1 MKKLHTSA
9 LLVAAASLAV
19 SPIMGVSDVSAAAQ
33 SVGYKDFSALNST
46 TLDSNKGYPHSK
58 IYWESNTTIT
68 VKKAAGSI
76 AAGTQATLGHG
87 LNANYIIPGQSL
99 SVLVENS
106 SATDSTGKKAD
117 VLIKVSD
124 VNTWETG
131 NDDDGNPKSYAQFSI
146 NTGISGSAAPTHP
159 EAAAESAS
167 AIHAGD
173 PIIFGNSTRY
183 ADSLTTVKYCKK
195 GTYNATTDDCTAAGV
210 DAVSA
215 AMWDFDVPNGNR
227 EKNED
232 GTYKIVDGK
241 FVYTKY
247 GDKLLQGNEGIVP
260 QHGVNT
266 LYYNKARAI
275 EGVELITEQ
284 NGFADT
290 VINSAAF
297 NGIWFGNSIMVTA
310 TGLSS
315 TWAYRYTGTSCGIQ
329 TIFGSAVPYE
339 MPKPSKTVDK
349 SQAKVGDKVTYRI
362 SQTVPNNFTSE
373 ADIVAFMSLWS
384 NYNSIPRSKGYS
396 ALKITD
402 NFDNSLQL
410 PAKSEVK
417 IVDENGTN
425 VTSKFTITISGQSIE
440 AVAKTAEINKLDFYG
455 HTYTITVPTTVK
467 SEVAGSPVQN
477 LAQTTYT
484 PVDGGDTTIYSTPV
498 ETKIYHTIKAKYI
511 NDETGK
517 EIADPTSEDYEHG
530 KPYSTKESD
539 NIPDKF
545 KLIETP
551 KDATGTADKD
561 YEIVYRYAP
570 PKKVTTRY
578 IDDETGKPIG
588 DPISE
593 EYPQGDPYVTN
604 PMPKVPKGY
613 QLVKTPKNAK
623 GTVGNKNIDVIYRY
637 RKIKNPN
644 TADGITKVTF
654 GIIAATIAGFGI
666 NRAFKRRG

>member
-33 SVGYKDFSALNST
+33 SVGYKDYSALNST
-46 TLDSNKGYPHSK
+46 TLDSSSGYPHAK

-68 VKKAAGSI
+68 VKKAAGTI
-76 AAGTQATLGHG
+76 EAGAQATLGHG
-87 LNANYIIPGQSL
+87 INSTYIVPGQTL
-99 SVLVENS
+99 SMLIENS

-117 VLIKVSD
+117 VLVKVSD

-131 NDDDGNPKSYAQFSI
+131 EDDDGHPKSYAQFSI

-159 EAAAESAS
+159 ETAAESAQ

-183 ADSLTTVKYCKK
+183 ADSLTSVKFCKK
-195 GTYNATTDDCTAAGV
+195 GTYNATSDDCTAAGV
-210 DAVSA
+210 TAISA
-215 AMWDFDVPNGNR
+215 AMWDFDVPNNNR

-232 GTYKIVDGK
+232 GTFKKVDGQY
-241 FVYTKY
+241 VYTKY
-247 GDKLLQGNEGIVP
+247 GDNLLHGHEGIVP
-260 QHGVNT
+260 QSGVNNI
-266 LYYNKARAI
+266 YYNKARAI
-275 EGVELITEQ
+275 DGVELMTEQ
-284 NGFADT
+284 NGFANSIID
-290 VINSAAF
+290 SAAF
-297 NGIWFGNSIMVTA
+297 NGVWFGNSIMVTA

-315 TWAYRYTGTSCGIQ
+315 TWAYRYSGTACGIS
-329 TIFGSAVPYE
+329 TVFGSAVPYT
-339 MPKPSKTVDK
+339 MPKPKKTVDK
-349 SQAKVGDKVTYRI
+349 TTAKVGDKITYRI
-362 SQTVPNNFTSE
+362 TQEVPNNYSSE

-384 NYNSIPRSKGYS
+384 NYNSIPRNHGYS

-417 IVDENGTN
+417 VVDENGTD
-425 VTSKFTITISGQSIE
+425 VTSKFTITISGQTIE
-440 AVAKTAEINKLDFYG
+440 AVAKDTTQLAFYG
-455 HTYTITVPTTVK
+455 HIYTITVPTTVK
-467 SEVAGSPVQN
+467 TEIAGSPVQN

-484 PVDGGDTTIYSTPV
+484 PVDGGNTTIYSDPV

-517 EIADPTSEDYEHG
+517 EIADPISQDYEHG
-530 KPYSTKESD
+530 APYTTRESD
-539 NIPDKF
+539 DIPDKF

-561 YEIVYRYAP
+561 YEIIYRYAP
-570 PKKVTTRY
+570 PKKVTARY

-588 DPISE
+588 DPISV
-593 EYPQGDPYVTN
+593 EYPQGDPYETS
-604 PMPKVPKGY
+604 PLPKVPKGY

-623 GTVGNKNIDVIYRY
+623 GTVGNKNIDVVYRY